1 MNLSPER
8 LRATR
13 KERGLTLKQV
23 AGAMGVSIPQVQ
35 RLENGERRMTFDT
48 VEAYCAAIGVKLIDF
63 LRDPVMVPII
73 GIIDEMSAVLPLT
86 PNTPYE
92 VRAPYLFPEP
102 ERLAAVRYEPRGR
115 ILSMTGHLGFFFA
128 DVEGVPD
135 DAWGQRCIVKRA
147 DGTERLGWP
156 IREGGQAHIDDVVGS
171 PEFNVDLVW
180 ASPILAMATPY
191 LLNNF

>member
-8 LRATR
+8 LRAAR

-35 RLENGERRMTFDT
+35 RLENGERRMTFDA

-63 LRDPVMVPII
+63 LREPVMVPII
-73 GIIDEMSAVLPLT
+73 GIINAESEVLPLT

-92 VRAPYLFPEP
+92 ARVPYLFPEP
-102 ERLAAVRYEPRGR
+102 ERLAAIRYEPQGQISR
-115 ILSMTGHLGFFFA
+115 MHGHIAFFYA
-128 DVEGVPD
+128 DIEGVPEH
-135 DAWGQRCIVKRA
+135 AWGQRCVLRRN
-147 DGTERLGWP
+147 DGTQRIGWP
-156 IREGGQAHIDDVVGS
+156 IQKDGQTHIDDVTGGT
-171 PEFNVDLVW
+171 EFNVNLAW

-191 LLNNF
+191 LLNDL